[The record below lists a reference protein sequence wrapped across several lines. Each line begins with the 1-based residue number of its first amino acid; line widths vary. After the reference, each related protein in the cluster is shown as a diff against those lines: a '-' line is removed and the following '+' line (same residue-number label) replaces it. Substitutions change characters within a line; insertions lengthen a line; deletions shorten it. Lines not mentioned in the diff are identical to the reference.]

1 MGGDNSSKVI
11 ELPNKNGTLNCWDL
25 MTMVEYLKQSKTN
38 KGSVVCPATSTSTPT
53 KKCEQCKRKGA
64 FQKPVRSDANS
75 GGVAKVAEDSTK
87 CFADD
92 TPNAG
97 WEAEFIGKLTK
108 KQKFRFILASNY
120 TNIRSALHLGC
131 VSIAV
136 EIKGK
141 SPEEIKKIL
150 GDDENVRRRILTRLT
165 SS

>member
-64 FQKPVRSDANS
+64 FQKPVRSDATS
-75 GGVAKVAEDSTK
+75 GGIAKVVKESTK
-87 CFADD
+87 CFAED
-92 TPNAG
+92 TPNDE
-97 WEAEFIGKLTK
+97 WEAEFISRLTK
-108 KQKFRFILASNY
+108 KEIFRVILASNY
-120 TNIRSALHLGC
+120 MDVKSTLHLGC
-131 VSIAV
+131 ATIAV

-141 SPEEIKKIL
+141 SPDEIKAIL
-150 GDDENVRRRILTRLT
+150 GDNDERRRILTRLT
-165 SS
+165 SC